1 MFSQRPPA
9 GLGLGG
15 VRGDIN
21 RNPEEKESLPHP
33 LLESSERDENH
44 AETETP
50 VSV

>member
-1 MFSQRPPA
+1 MFSQSPRA
-9 GLGLGG
+9 GLGLGR

-33 LLESSERDENH
+33 LPETSERDEDH